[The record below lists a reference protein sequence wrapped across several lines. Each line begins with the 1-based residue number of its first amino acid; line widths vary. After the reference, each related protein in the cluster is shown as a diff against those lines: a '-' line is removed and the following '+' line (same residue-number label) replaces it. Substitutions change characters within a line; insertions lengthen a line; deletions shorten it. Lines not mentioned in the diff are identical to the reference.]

1 MKKGL
6 SRGLAPRYYGP
17 FKIVGKNTNGCDYVI
32 RDERKKTAGAKQIHV
47 NNIKKYFHRGQ
58 LELDYPNRPAS
69 QETPRKVL
77 PRLPNRAQRNGKNAE
92 TQVKEIME
100 GEEDE
105 SSATSRETS
114 PVRSSETEESS
125 KESEPEK
132 VPKKVY
138 FGDLRPTSQ
147 SQMNRP
153 MQPLST
159 LPKNQG

>member
-1 MKKGL
+1 M

-17 FKIVGKNTNGCDYVI
+17 FKIVGKNTNGCDYLI
-32 RDERKKTAGAKQIHV
+32 REERKKTARAKQIHV

-58 LELDYPNRPAS
+58 LELDNPNRPAS

-77 PRLPNRAQRNGKNAE
+77 PRLPNRAQRNGTNAE
-92 TQVKEIME
+92 TQENEIME
-100 GEEDE
+100 GEEDDK

-132 VPKKVY
+132 VPKKRY
-138 FGDLRPTSQ
+138 ILET
-147 SQMNRP
+147 
-153 MQPLST
+153 
-159 LPKNQG
+159 